1 MQEEIVWL
9 DERLSI
15 LHECESH
22 VELVG
27 RSVAYLY
34 SSHAALFSLT
44 QEPSAAVRAVAVA
57 VALFFFFT

>member
-1 MQEEIVWL
+1 MWL

-15 LHECESH
+15 LHECDSR

-34 SSHAALFSLT
+34 SSHAALSSLT
-44 QEPSAAVRAVAVA
+44 DEPSAAVRADYLLDVIA
-57 VALFFFFT
+57 